1 MWDYHL
7 LGPSVCIL
15 FVIHIF
21 YVTRPKLPIRSRYT
35 FAFIVLIEALTML
48 TDYTSTRMDEH
59 YYEYSTGM
67 LYTANSIYFF
77 LFFSRI
83 FLFFMLT
90 MTMLGMNARTMPV
103 SSVALFMIHF
113 VVLGVIVT
121 SNWNHLIFRITEHGY
136 EAGKYYN
143 LLYVYAFFFQALSL
157 LLLGANK
164 GKIIKRKKAV
174 ILFYIGII
182 TVAFIVR
189 KTYPQFLVVDFFYV
203 ISILV
208 VYLGIENPEFYLN
221 SKTGIFHYDSL
232 LLLLEEWN
240 TFTEYRIIA
249 FSIRG
254 YRKNREMYG
263 PRHMDNCLV
272 EIANFMKKEFRGSQN
287 FYIRDGRF
295 AIVTRKQNTEEM
307 IEKIRSR
314 FEYAWVTDKTE
325 MFLDIGIAEYDSK
338 LKEKPEVVFQAIEEA
353 LNESVE
359 QNTETIEITRKTLDK
374 INRLEA
380 VKVALE
386 MALDDY
392 SVEVFLQ
399 PVVRTSDFKIVGAE
413 SLVRI
418 NDGVIGEIRPKEFIP
433 IAEKNGSITRLGYQV
448 FEKTCDFYSKVGKKL
463 GLEWINVNM
472 SPIQFK
478 NRNILMNY
486 ENILSK
492 YNLSPN
498 RIHLEITE
506 RNIMDIELIRE
517 NMESFVQEGFQFSL
531 DDYGSGYSNAISV
544 LNYPLTNVKLD
555 KDVIHAHF
563 NNPTEFLPS
572 ELKILKGM
580 DVSVTA
586 EGIETEEM
594 ANTMRDFGCD
604 YLQGYY
610 FGRPVS
616 MDEFVEQFG

>member
-15 FVIHIF
+15 LVIHIF

-35 FAFIVLIEALTML
+35 FAFIVLIEALTL
-48 TDYTSTRMDEH
+48 LADYASTRMDEL

-67 LYTANSIYFF
+67 LYAVNSAYFL

-90 MTMLGMNARTMPV
+90 MTMLGVDMKTIPV
-103 SSVALFMIHF
+103 SSTAVFMIHF
-113 VVLGVIVT
+113 VVLGLIVT

-143 LLYVYAFFFQALSL
+143 ILYVYAFFFQALSL
-157 LLLGANK
+157 LVLCSKKNT
-164 GKIIKRKKAV
+164 IIKRKKAV
-174 ILFYIGII
+174 ILFYIGIL
-182 TVAFIVR
+182 TFAYIVR
-189 KTYPQFLVVDFFYV
+189 KIYPQFLVMDLFYV

-208 VYLGIENPEFYLN
+208 VYLGFENPEFYLN
-221 SKTGIFHYDSL
+221 GKTGIFHYDSL

-240 TFTEYRIIA
+240 WFTEYRIIA

-254 YRKNREMYG
+254 YRKNREIYG
-263 PRHMDNCLV
+263 STHMDNCLV
-272 EIANFMKKEFRGSQN
+272 LIANFMKKEFRGSQN

-307 IEKIRSR
+307 IEKIRKR
-314 FEYAWVTDKTE
+314 FERAWIMDKTE
-325 MFLDIGIAEYDSK
+325 MFLDIGFAKYDSK
-338 LKEKPEVVFQAIEEA
+338 LKEKPRVVFQAIEEA
-353 LNESVE
+353 LSEAVE

-386 MALDDY
+386 TALDDY

-399 PVVRTSDFKIVGAE
+399 PVVRTSDFKIIGAE

-418 NDGVIGEIRPKEFIP
+418 NDGVIGWIKPKEFIS
-433 IAEKNGSITRLGYQV
+433 IAEKNGSITRLGSQV

-478 NRNILMNY
+478 DKNILMNY
-486 ENILSK
+486 KNILSK

-506 RNIMDIELIRE
+506 RNIMDIELIQE
-517 NMESFVQEGFQFSL
+517 NMESFVQEGFKFSL

-544 LNYPLTNVKLD
+544 LNYPLSNVKLD

-563 NNPTEFLPS
+563 KKPTEFLPS
-572 ELKILKGM
+572 ELKILKSM

-586 EGIETEEM
+586 EGIETQEM

-604 YLQGYY
+604 FLQGYY

-616 MDEFVEQFG
+616 LDEFVEQFG